1 MLALFSFLVVS
12 CYEVEVCLQCSLL
25 LIELIVWLWI
35 CMMVVFRD
43 FQGKILCGD
52 KINVCLDIGDVSME
66 LS

>member
-1 MLALFSFLVVS
+1 
-12 CYEVEVCLQCSLL
+12 
-25 LIELIVWLWI
+25 
-35 CMMVVFRD
+35 MMVVFRD